1 MGFSDTAPE
10 KKQESAPAA
19 TPAAAPA
26 AAPAADSGN
35 IIAAIAAAVAA
46 CTGGGEIACIN
57 RLSGNEGWTS
67 YSRIEAT
74 TTRNQ
79 MF

>member
-19 TPAAAPA
+19 TPA

>member
-10 KKQESAPAA
+10 KKQEAAPVAQAPAASAPAV
-19 TPAAAPA
+19 
-26 AAPAADSGN
+26 DSGN

-46 CTGGGEIACIN
+46 CTGGGQIACIN
-57 RLSGNEGWTS
+57 RLSGNASWTS